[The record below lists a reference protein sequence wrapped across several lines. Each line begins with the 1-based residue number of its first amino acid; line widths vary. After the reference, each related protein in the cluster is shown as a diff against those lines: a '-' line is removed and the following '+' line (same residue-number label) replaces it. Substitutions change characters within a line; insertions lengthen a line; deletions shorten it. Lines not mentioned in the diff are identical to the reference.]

1 MQTRMT
7 TVNDRCCNRARDGPV
22 QRRHLR
28 DRHVCINTASHAAP
42 KVQGTFLGSSMRNI
56 KRFFWFYLFILT
68 GLWLVAD
75 LMVWSSPTNF
85 FAWRS
90 VLMQYSGVLGI
101 GVMSAAMVLAVR
113 PVVFEPYLGGL
124 DKMYRLHKWLGIS
137 GLVISI
143 AHWLLAQGTKWMV
156 GWGWL
161 QRPVR
166 GPRPALLDAPIQ
178 QFFSSQRGLAE
189 SIGEW
194 AFYAAVL
201 LMVLALVK
209 WFPYRHFFKTHHLL
223 SVAYLALVWH
233 SVILLK
239 FDYWTGVLGPVMG
252 LLMAAGTV
260 AALMVLFRR
269 VAVGRQ
275 VVGEVVGIRR
285 HESLNVI
292 EVDIQCKGRWAGHD
306 SGQFAFVTLHAEEGP
321 HPYTISSAWTGDGRI
336 TFIIKALGDYTG
348 TLSERVRIGDVVK
361 LEGPYGQFNF
371 QGPQKRQIWVGAGIG
386 ITPFIARMKALAAAS
401 DGKTIDLFHPTAVYD
416 EHAIGLMTRDA
427 EAAGVR
433 LHVLWSQRDGLL
445 NAARLTGQVPD
456 WQDADIWFCGPAPFG
471 QSLKKDLIAM
481 GLPQG
486 RFHQELFQM
495 R

>member
-1 MQTRMT
+1 
-7 TVNDRCCNRARDGPV
+7 
-22 QRRHLR
+22 
-28 DRHVCINTASHAAP
+28 
-42 KVQGTFLGSSMRNI
+42 MRNI
-56 KRFFWFYLFILT
+56 QRFFVGFLAVLT
-68 GLWLVAD
+68 VLWLLTELPA
-75 LMVWSSPTNF
+75 WTPPPNF
-85 FAWRS
+85 FAWRTL
-90 VLMQYSGVLGI
+90 LMQYSGVLAM
-101 GVMSAAMVLAVR
+101 GVMSVAMVLAVR

-209 WFPYRHFFKTHHLL
+209 SFPYRHFFKTHHLL

-233 SVILLK
+233 SVVLLK